1 MLYYIHKQEI
11 EGKGTKMSEYT
22 EVINQDGRLIDF
34 YAAVQLMDDDIR
46 ERLHEEMAPCTPQ
59 EFYNAYVEAHE
70 IEHHESFTI

>member
-1 MLYYIHKQEI
+1 MK
-11 EGKGTKMSEYT
+11 EYT
-22 EVINQDGRLIDF
+22 EVINQDGKLIDF

-70 IEHHESFTI
+70 IEHHENFTI

>member
-1 MLYYIHKQEI
+1 MK
-11 EGKGTKMSEYT
+11 EYT
-22 EVINQDGRLIDF
+22 EVINQDGKLIDF
-34 YAAVQLMDDDIR
+34 DAAVQLMDDDIR